1 MTGQPLLER
10 LLTAPNADDLWQLH
24 PYLLAIRGPDAASA
38 SEVTRLFYCYLSC
51 VTGKLASKEH
61 SSAAARLAAGSVGVI
76 ALQDVLEALA
86 SDRKR
91 AIGNLLSGGLAATL
105 ETLGTF
111 EHVKAWE
118 REFASVHEEAIWH
131 LYRLLWELS
140 AETQPELSFEQRRAL
155 IDDLLAV
162 ARDPAREP
170 AARVAL
176 VVRLFQFL
184 LAIRLA
190 ALLPELREQG
200 MLPS

>member
-1 MTGQPLLER
+1 MSEQTLLER
-10 LLTAPNADDLWQLH
+10 LLTAPNADDLWRLH
-24 PYLLAIRGPDAASA
+24 PYLLAIDGADAVAA
-38 SEVTRLFYCYLSC
+38 REVARLFYCYLSC
-51 VTGKLASKEH
+51 VTGKLVSKEH
-61 SSAAARLAAGSVGVI
+61 SSAAAHLAAGSVGVI

-111 EHVKAWE
+111 QHVKAWE
-118 REFASVHEEAIWH
+118 REFASVHDEAVWH

-140 AETQPELSFEQRRAL
+140 AETQPELSLERRHAL
-155 IDDLLAV
+155 LENLLAA
-162 ARDPAREP
+162 ARDPRQQP

-190 ALLPELREQG
+190 PLLPALREQG
-200 MLPS
+200 VLQA